1 LQQEEDVIAPP
12 AGIPYSVTTMT
23 TERTLLEV
31 YDGGPLDGE
40 RVPLAG
46 ASIMALD
53 GGVCYV
59 YRLVAEDDGT
69 RFYRL
74 HATVL
79 VEAA

>member
-1 LQQEEDVIAPP
+1 MIHDPR
-12 AGIPYSVTTMT
+12 
-23 TERTLLEV
+23 ERLEV
-31 YDGGPLDGE
+31 ECYLGGPLDGL